1 MKRVPIVIVLL
12 LGFLCPHLSGCH
24 DNDLEPG
31 AIRSCGS
38 SIFPDNSLEVWVA
51 AGLHGV
57 RARSEEKRFEPVIEG
72 VEVRVN
78 GKKTDLMTKT
88 SRFYGKMGWVQTAS
102 FTVPPESRTV
112 EAVLQIRHMGKRFQ
126 MTVPFE
132 PVADPLSKWRP
143 GKVVVVPKE

>member
-31 AIRSCGS
+31 AIRSCGGN
-38 SIFPDNSLEVWVA
+38 IFPDNSLEVWVA

-78 GKKTDLMTKT
+78 GKKTDLTTKT
-88 SRFYGKMGWVQTAS
+88 SRCY
-102 FTVPPESRTV
+102 
-112 EAVLQIRHMGKRFQ
+112 GKRFQ